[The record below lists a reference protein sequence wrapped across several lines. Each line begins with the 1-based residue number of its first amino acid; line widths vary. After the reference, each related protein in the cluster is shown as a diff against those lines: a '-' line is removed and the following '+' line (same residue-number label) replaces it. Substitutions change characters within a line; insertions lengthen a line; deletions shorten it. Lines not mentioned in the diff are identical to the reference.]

1 MSQASGYAQYFGA
14 TGFLIFVLVV
24 TGSMALFLFNVHRVL
39 SATEILLVSPIVGI
53 ACFTVPLTIVASR
66 EVGISSHVVWIT
78 FALLVAPP
86 ILKCLICHEFS
97 ELVALSRHLA
107 SKAHYLILGVLVGF
121 IPYLMLFSST
131 GFPIGFGTSATW
143 TNNDLGAYI
152 QMATNVSETGI
163 GDAGLTTGWNAGY
176 QASFDHPGAHA
187 LFAAFARLLHREPY
201 QIGIVLM
208 ATIIATL
215 FLGGIAA
222 VGRITQKKSS
232 VGLAIALLVVVT
244 NPPMMAA
251 VANFFF
257 PQITSISIAMT
268 FGVIFLGLRSSRES
282 IGGYFL
288 LGLLTATTWL
298 ISIEIAAVMMTLISF
313 FVLAQNASTSKLTS
327 LLRVFFG
334 HIGVF
339 AVLALVKYKL
349 LKSQFDVMTQMSASG
364 VAGWKSNFA
373 SPSMLL
379 GFIPNQFGGPY
390 SNGTRFWDLLLGIA
404 LIGLIAYAL
413 SRKLAKLNVG
423 VGIFVLFLICLVAI
437 QKWGIDAYQT
447 WKLITTFTPFFFV
460 LLAVLLCSIQIK
472 ENVVAWAFLPLLTV
486 GATFS
491 WSGSIWKDS
500 SASYLSRELAQ
511 ITHTSEID
519 RQDGLNVVLNPFF
532 ETMAASVM
540 SGVPTRMSSPSYYY
554 FNGQEILYR
563 CTLTTEEKL
572 ASLSKHGPV
581 IAQRGKYVLVGTPR
595 CN

>member
-1 MSQASGYAQYFGA
+1 M
-14 TGFLIFVLVV
+14 
-24 TGSMALFLFNVHRVL
+24 
-39 SATEILLVSPIVGI
+39 
-53 ACFTVPLTIVASR
+53 
-66 EVGISSHVVWIT
+66 
-78 FALLVAPP
+78 
-86 ILKCLICHEFS
+86 
-97 ELVALSRHLA
+97 
-107 SKAHYLILGVLVGF
+107 
-121 IPYLMLFSST
+121 
-131 GFPIGFGTSATW
+131 
-143 TNNDLGAYI
+143 
-152 QMATNVSETGI
+152 
-163 GDAGLTTGWNAGY
+163 
-176 QASFDHPGAHA
+176 
-187 LFAAFARLLHREPY
+187 
-201 QIGIVLM
+201 
-208 ATIIATL
+208 
-215 FLGGIAA
+215 
-222 VGRITQKKSS
+222 
-232 VGLAIALLVVVT
+232 
-244 NPPMMAA
+244 
-251 VANFFF
+251 
-257 PQITSISIAMT
+257 
-268 FGVIFLGLRSSRES
+268 
-282 IGGYFL
+282 
-288 LGLLTATTWL
+288 
-298 ISIEIAAVMMTLISF
+298 
-313 FVLAQNASTSKLTS
+313 
-327 LLRVFFG
+327 
-334 HIGVF
+334 
-339 AVLALVKYKL
+339 
-349 LKSQFDVMTQMSASG
+349 
-364 VAGWKSNFA
+364 
-373 SPSMLL
+373 
-379 GFIPNQFGGPY
+379 
-390 SNGTRFWDLLLGIA
+390 
-404 LIGLIAYAL
+404 IGLIAYAL